1 MMMRMAVKMPAIPFA
16 MISSAIMMFDVF
28 IVKNLL
34 VYIMYSEDI
43 ALNVQFVTVLLCLM
57 CL

>member
-16 MISSAIMMFDVF
+16 MISSAIKMFDVF

-34 VYIMYSEDI
+34 VYIMYSKDI